1 MFLETETLSEALS
14 YAKLKDLPKKYD
26 PELGLQWILAVARV
40 RKRNLMC
47 AYSIVERRADGVIQY
62 KKTFGKL
69 SCIDSLLSIH
79 PFMYLDPEAM
89 KMAERTNRRTL
100 SMLYSAHADQIIDS
114 SDEEFKL
121 FQTQYAMD
129 LQLLNMN
136 QEAPR
141 FDRSIVDETEDAV
154 KPKEEEPMKE
164 NEAVAMVQDEGECII
179 EVEDTKTVVKRAYK
193 TRKQQENK
201 EGKNNE

>member
-26 PELGLQWILAVARV
+26 PELGLQWILAVALV

-62 KKTFGKL
+62 KETFGEL
-69 SCIDSLLSIH
+69 SCIGSLVSIH

-100 SMLYSAHADQIIDS
+100 SMLYSAHAEQSIDS
-114 SDEEFKL
+114 SNEEFKL
-121 FQTQYAMD
+121 FQIQYAMD
-129 LQLLNMN
+129 L
-136 QEAPR
+136 
-141 FDRSIVDETEDAV
+141 
-154 KPKEEEPMKE
+154 
-164 NEAVAMVQDEGECII
+164 
-179 EVEDTKTVVKRAYK
+179 
-193 TRKQQENK
+193 
-201 EGKNNE
+201 